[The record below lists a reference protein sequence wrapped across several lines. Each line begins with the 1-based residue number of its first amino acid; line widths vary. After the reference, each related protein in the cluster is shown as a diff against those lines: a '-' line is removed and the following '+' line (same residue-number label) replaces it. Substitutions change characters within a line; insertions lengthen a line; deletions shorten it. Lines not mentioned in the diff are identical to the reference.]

1 MRIYFIGIGGIGISA
16 LAKYYLLKGNE
27 VYGSDVVN
35 SDLIEEM
42 QKMGAKINIGP
53 QKKENLASDFDLVV
67 FTPAVKNGNEEYL
80 TAKDKGMRLLSYPE
94 ALGELSKSMFT
105 IAISGTHGKS
115 TTTTMI
121 ALLLKEANLDPTVIV
136 GTKVKE
142 FGNSNFRMGKS
153 KYLVIEACEYEDSFL
168 NYNPDIG
175 VILNI
180 EADHLDYFKT
190 FENVKKSFEKFAL
203 QSKKVLLEKTFE
215 NHINSNNKVVFDKEK
230 EIKPILNIP
239 GEFNITNAMFAL
251 NVAKMLNIKD
261 ETSLKALSKFNG
273 TWRRMEIDDT
283 SFDFTIINDY
293 GHHPTAIKVTLKAIK
308 EKYPTKD
315 IYCLFQPHQYERTF
329 NLFDDFK
336 DAFKKALEFNFVKK
350 VLIYDIYTVKGR
362 ESEETLKKVNSEK
375 LVQAINDKNCLF
387 IESFEKANEFVK
399 NNLKKNDVLVIM
411 GAGNIYDFY
420 EYLKLNKN

>member
-1 MRIYFIGIGGIGISA
+1 
-16 LAKYYLLKGNE
+16 
-27 VYGSDVVN
+27 
-35 SDLIEEM
+35 
-42 QKMGAKINIGP
+42 
-53 QKKENLASDFDLVV
+53 
-67 FTPAVKNGNEEYL
+67 
-80 TAKDKGMRLLSYPE
+80 MRLLSYPE

-251 NVAKMLNIKD
+251 NVARMLNIKD

-375 LVQAINDKNCLF
+375 LVQAINDENCLF
-387 IESFEKANEFVK
+387 VESFEKANEFVK